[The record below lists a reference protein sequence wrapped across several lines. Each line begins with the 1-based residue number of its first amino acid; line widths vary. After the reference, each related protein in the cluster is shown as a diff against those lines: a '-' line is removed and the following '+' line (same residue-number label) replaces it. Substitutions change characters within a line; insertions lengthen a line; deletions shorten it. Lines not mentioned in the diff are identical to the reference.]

1 MILNDPVKYLDTLH
15 SLWGHCHFRH
25 MEVMCFVKFIFR
37 GQKPKLSALQHGL
50 AQAWGHCAQTLMVEQ
65 GVQNQPRQINISRWV
80 RKSDAA
86 SCAKSQL

>member
-37 GQKPKLSALQHGL
+37 GQKPKLWKALLPLL
-50 AQAWGHCAQTLMVEQ
+50 AQRGPLFSGRDMA
-65 GVQNQPRQINISRWV
+65 P
-80 RKSDAA
+80 
-86 SCAKSQL
+86 